1 LLPPKAGHTDFGHI
15 VVQTDGKI
23 IFTANEALA
32 RYNSDGSTDSSFGTK
47 GVVAVGQSI
56 TQSILQADGKIVIA
70 ESNHT
75 ILRYNSDGSVDTA
88 FGTGGK
94 MTTGGYIS
102 SLLLEADG
110 KLVVTEQNTVSRYN
124 TDGSLDTS
132 FGNNG
137 KVTADFA
144 VNDTALQAN
153 GDIIVTGSG
162 VSYNPNG
169 QWDFYTAR
177 YHSDGSL
184 DTTFSESVNSVG
196 TGILTY
202 EDGLYPALIDSRAH
216 ITDAQLD
223 ALNGGAGNYSGATL
237 TLARHGGANAD
248 DVFAAYTLGNLV
260 LSNGTVT
267 LGGVVVGTYQQ
278 SGGQL
283 GITFAAATSQQA
295 NSVLDQ
301 LTYTNSS
308 STAPTS
314 LQLDWTFSDG
324 NAANPLSTTASTPV
338 TITPVDDGHSGYAI
352 INGTWAA
359 GQTLTADNNLSDPDN
374 GVGTVSYQWIGG
386 GSTIGT
392 GPTLVLTQ
400 AMLNEQIQLAARY
413 TDGQGF
419 STTAYTIQGTAQ
431 NETFDPQNGYHVNGL
446 GGNDTFFITS
456 GGPGDF
462 DYIDGGTGTDTA
474 NYYYGYGNI
483 TVNLGLTT
491 AQNTV
496 RNHLDTLLNIENV
509 YGSNDYT
516 NNLTGNAANNSLFG
530 GNLNDTLNGG
540 DGNDALL
547 GGAGNDSL
555 DGGAG
560 IDTAYYFNA
569 RAGVTV
575 NLALTTAQ
583 NTLGAGTDTLLNIEN
598 LSGSSYYN
606 DTLTGNTGN
615 NALYGLG
622 GNDTLDGGAGNDRLD
637 GGAGTDTASY
647 ASASAGVLVNLAL
660 STVQNTRGAGIDTLL
675 NIENLRGS
683 SYSDTLL
690 GNTGANT
697 LLSGAGNDLLA
708 GGLGN
713 DTLIGGSGQD
723 TFAFN
728 STLGAGN
735 IDTITDFNVA
745 DDTIRLSKG
754 IFTTLTTPGVLAAEA
769 FKILGNGGVE
779 DGSDHLLYNTATG
792 SLSYDA
798 DGSGAG
804 AAVQIAILGTGLAMT
819 NADFMVA

>member
-1 LLPPKAGHTDFGHI
+1 
-15 VVQTDGKI
+15 V
-23 IFTANEALA
+23 
-32 RYNSDGSTDSSFGTK
+32 
-47 GVVAVGQSI
+47 
-56 TQSILQADGKIVIA
+56 
-70 ESNHT
+70 
-75 ILRYNSDGSVDTA
+75 
-88 FGTGGK
+88 
-94 MTTGGYIS
+94 
-102 SLLLEADG
+102 
-110 KLVVTEQNTVSRYN
+110 
-124 TDGSLDTS
+124 
-132 FGNNG
+132 
-137 KVTADFA
+137 
-144 VNDTALQAN
+144 
-153 GDIIVTGSG
+153 
-162 VSYNPNG
+162 
-169 QWDFYTAR
+169 
-177 YHSDGSL
+177 
-184 DTTFSESVNSVG
+184 
-196 TGILTY
+196 
-202 EDGLYPALIDSRAH
+202 
-216 ITDAQLD
+216 
-223 ALNGGAGNYSGATL
+223 
-237 TLARHGGANAD
+237 
-248 DVFAAYTLGNLV
+248 
-260 LSNGTVT
+260 
-267 LGGVVVGTYQQ
+267 
-278 SGGQL
+278 
-283 GITFAAATSQQA
+283 
-295 NSVLDQ
+295 
-301 LTYTNSS
+301 
-308 STAPTS
+308 
-314 LQLDWTFSDG
+314 
-324 NAANPLSTTASTPV
+324 
-338 TITPVDDGHSGYAI
+338 
-352 INGTWAA
+352 
-359 GQTLTADNNLSDPDN
+359 
-374 GVGTVSYQWIGG
+374 
-386 GSTIGT
+386 
-392 GPTLVLTQ
+392 
-400 AMLNEQIQLAARY
+400 
-413 TDGQGF
+413 
-419 STTAYTIQGTAQ
+419 
-431 NETFDPQNGYHVNGL
+431 
-446 GGNDTFFITS
+446 
-456 GGPGDF
+456 
-462 DYIDGGTGTDTA
+462 
-474 NYYYGYGNI
+474 
-483 TVNLGLTT
+483 
-491 AQNTV
+491 
-496 RNHLDTLLNIENV
+496 
-509 YGSNDYT
+509 
-516 NNLTGNAANNSLFG
+516 
-530 GNLNDTLNGG
+530 
-540 DGNDALL
+540 
-547 GGAGNDSL
+547 
-555 DGGAG
+555 AG